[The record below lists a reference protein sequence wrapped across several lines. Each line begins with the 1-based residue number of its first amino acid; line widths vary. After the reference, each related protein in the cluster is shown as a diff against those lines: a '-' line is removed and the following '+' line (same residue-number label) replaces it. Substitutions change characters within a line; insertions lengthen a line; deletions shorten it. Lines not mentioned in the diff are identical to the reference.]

1 MSRIGKL
8 PIQIPS
14 GVKVAVADNTVTVE
28 GPKGKLSQTVSPLIS
43 VEVKDNAV
51 VLSRQNDERE
61 SRAFHGLYRSL
72 VKNMVEGVSKGYKK
86 TLVITGVGYKAEV
99 QGKILL
105 LSLGYSTQIMYQI
118 ADGLKI
124 SCDGPNKIIVEG
136 IDKQHVG
143 QTCIEI
149 KNLRPVEPYKGKGIK
164 FDGEYVRRK
173 VGKSG
178 TK

>member
-28 GPKGKLSQTVSPLIS
+28 GPKGKLSQTVSPLIT
-43 VEVKDNAV
+43 VEVKDNEI
-51 VLSRQNDERE
+51 VLSRQNDERD

-118 ADGLKI
+118 ADDLKI
-124 SCDGPNKIIVEG
+124 TCDGPNKIIVEG
-136 IDKQHVG
+136 IDKQRVG

>member
-86 TLVITGVGYKAEV
+86 TLVITGVGY
-99 QGKILL
+99 
-105 LSLGYSTQIMYQI
+105 
-118 ADGLKI
+118 
-124 SCDGPNKIIVEG
+124 
-136 IDKQHVG
+136 
-143 QTCIEI
+143 
-149 KNLRPVEPYKGKGIK
+149 
-164 FDGEYVRRK
+164 
-173 VGKSG
+173 
-178 TK
+178 

>member
-28 GPKGKLSQTVSPLIS
+28 GPKGKLSQTVSPLIT
-43 VEVKDNAV
+43 VEVKDNEV
-51 VLSRQNDERE
+51 VLKRQNDERE

-118 ADGLKI
+118 ADDLKI
-124 SCDGPNKIIVEG
+124 S
-136 IDKQHVG
+136 
-143 QTCIEI
+143 
-149 KNLRPVEPYKGKGIK
+149 
-164 FDGEYVRRK
+164 
-173 VGKSG
+173 
-178 TK
+178 

>member
-1 MSRIGKL
+1 
-8 PIQIPS
+8 
-14 GVKVAVADNTVTVE
+14 
-28 GPKGKLSQTVSPLIS
+28 
-43 VEVKDNAV
+43 
-51 VLSRQNDERE
+51 
-61 SRAFHGLYRSL
+61 
-72 VKNMVEGVSKGYKK
+72 MVEGVSTGFKK

-118 ADGLKI
+118 ADDLKI

-136 IDKQHVG
+136 IDKQRVG

>member
-8 PIQIPS
+8 PIQIPA

-105 LSLGYSTQIMYQI
+105 LSLGYSTQIMYRI
-118 ADGLKI
+118 ADDLKI
-124 SCDGPNKIIVEG
+124 TCDGPNKIIVEG

>member
-8 PIQIPS
+8 PIHLPA
-14 GVKVAVADNTVTVE
+14 GVKVAVADNVVTVE
-28 GPKGKLSQTVSPLIS
+28 GPKGKLSQAISPLIT
-43 VEVKDNAV
+43 VEVKDNEV
-51 VLSRQNDERE
+51 VLQRQNDERE
-61 SRAFHGLYRSL
+61 CRAFHGLYRSL
-72 VKNMVEGVSKGYKK
+72 VKNMVEGVSTGYKK

-118 ADGLKI
+118 ADDLKI

>member
-8 PIQIPS
+8 PIQIPA

-28 GPKGKLSQTVSPLIS
+28 GPKGKLSQTVSPLIT
-43 VEVKDNAV
+43 VEVKDNEV
-51 VLSRQNDERE
+51 VLQRKNDERE

-72 VKNMVEGVSKGYKK
+72 VKNMVEGVSTGYKK

-105 LSLGYSTQIMYQI
+105 LNLGYSTPIMYQI
-118 ADGLKI
+118 ADDLKI
-124 SCDGPNKIIVEG
+124 SCDGPTKIIVEG

>member
-8 PIQIPS
+8 PIQIPA

-28 GPKGKLSQTVSPLIS
+28 GPKGKLSQAVSPLIT
-43 VEVKDNAV
+43 VEVKDNEV
-51 VLSRQNDERE
+51 VLTRQNDERE

-72 VKNMVEGVSKGYKK
+72 VKNMVEGVSTGYKK

-118 ADGLKI
+118 AVDLKI
-124 SCDGPNKIIVEG
+124 TCDGPNKIIVEG
-136 IDKQHVG
+136 IDKQRVG